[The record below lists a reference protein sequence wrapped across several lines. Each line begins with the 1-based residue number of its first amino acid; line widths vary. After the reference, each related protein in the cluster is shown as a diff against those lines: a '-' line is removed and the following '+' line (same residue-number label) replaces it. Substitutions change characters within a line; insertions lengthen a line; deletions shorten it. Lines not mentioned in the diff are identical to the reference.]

1 MSHGQCA
8 HVPPCFP
15 YASSADDALVSKAGS
30 LAQSDGTSSH
40 LLAVAVYADPTA
52 NAGNPESKGISGG
65 QAKRTNIGIALITN
79 PRWGSHGLTKTQCRC
94 CKESVIQIR
103 STSTAD

>member
-1 MSHGQCA
+1 MRPGWQAPARAGPHTSRVH
-8 HVPPCFP
+8 PPRRP
-15 YASSADDALVSKAGS
+15 QALLDKLG
-30 LAQSDGTSSH
+30 LTECR
-40 LLAVAVYADPTA
+40 AVKIGAPL
-52 NAGNPESKGISGG
+52 EKGISGG